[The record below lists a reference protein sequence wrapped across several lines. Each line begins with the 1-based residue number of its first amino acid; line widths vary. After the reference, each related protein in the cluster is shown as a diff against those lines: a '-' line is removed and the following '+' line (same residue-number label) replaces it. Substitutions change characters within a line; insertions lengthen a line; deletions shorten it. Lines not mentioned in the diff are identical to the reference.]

1 MVDYLGRIN
10 VSMPVG
16 LAWPKP
22 ADAAQGPPRRA
33 GVAPLPSRK
42 RVEKGGA
49 AKPLGGMSF
58 ASSAV
63 HAQQLAGGFVVGF
76 GGLQQAH
83 LLLEL
88 ARGGDHADHAFDRVH
103 V

>member
-10 VSMPVG
+10 VSVPVG
-16 LAWPKP
+16 LAWPKS
-22 ADAAQGPPRRA
+22 
-33 GVAPLPSRK
+33 L
-42 RVEKGGA
+42 GA
-49 AKPLGGMSF
+49 LSF

-63 HAQQLAGGFVVGF
+63 HAQQLAGGFIVGF

-88 ARGGDHADHAFDRVH
+88 A
-103 V
+103 